1 MSSSSVLKIYS
12 FLILLTVIFT
22 GLLLT
27 RKLNVIKI
35 PVNNGPVDY
44 SEVED
49 INPISS
55 ETSDGSLPPLATSPK
70 NETPLP
76 EKTTSLFTET
86 TVPITTTKTEQVSP
100 VNTTIT
106 ETDNQRTTEVT
117 NPCATPIP
125 YTLGNIDS
133 RFGLSK
139 SSLLQTIQDA
149 VSLWEDALGKK
160 LFIYDSEGKSTSLK
174 ISLIYD
180 SRQQLTDNNKLLA
193 AEIENTKNAAETLK
207 QEFEAMKIT
216 FLARKE
222 DYTLR
227 VETFNARQ
235 KIYNDT
241 VISWNEKGG
250 APRAEYEALSLEKD
264 YLEKETANIQL
275 DKTNLESLLASINE
289 KIAKY
294 NEYIVFANQN
304 VDINNSTAN
313 QKFTEGNYNSGTNKI
328 NIYQF
333 SDVIKLKRVLAH
345 ELGHALGIDHT
356 KNEKSIM
363 YKINTATTTELT
375 QEDIQ
380 ALQDI
385 CSHN

>member
-1 MSSSSVLKIYS
+1 MSSSSALKIYS
-12 FLILLTVIFT
+12 FLILLIVIFS
-22 GLLLT
+22 GLLLNG
-27 RKLNVIKI
+27 KFNIIKI
-35 PVNNGPVDY
+35 PINTNSTDY
-44 SEVED
+44 SQVNG
-49 INPISS
+49 IN
-55 ETSDGSLPPLATSPK
+55 SDGDITSNTSLSPLATNPK
-70 NETPLP
+70 NESPLL
-76 EKTTSLFTET
+76 EKIPSSFIET
-86 TVPITTTKTEQVSP
+86 ALPITTSTTEQAQPTNVASA
-100 VNTTIT
+100 

-117 NPCATPIP
+117 NPCVTPIP
-125 YTLGNIDS
+125 YTLGSFDS

-139 SSLLQTIQDA
+139 SYFLQTIQDA
-149 VSLWEDALGKK
+149 IFLWETALGKK

-180 SRQQLTDNNKLLA
+180 GRQQLTDNNKLLA
-193 AEIENTKNAAETLK
+193 AEIENTKTAAEALK

-216 FLARKE
+216 FSKRKE

-235 KIYNDT
+235 KTYNDT

-250 APRAEYEALSLEKD
+250 APRAEYDALTLEKD
-264 YLEKETANIQL
+264 YLEKENAKIQL
-275 DKTNLESLLASINE
+275 DKTNLESMLVSINE

-294 NEYIVFANQN
+294 NEYILFANQN

-345 ELGHALGIDHT
+345 EFGHALGIDHT